1 MFDSCIE
8 LKYSNDDEWH
18 KIRSNKI
25 GGSDSAVI
33 LNKEHEYKNINQ
45 LWNEKTGRKKEK
57 DISQKEAVIK
67 GTRSEK
73 PLLDILRIRHQ
84 DWEIIEPNVTYQ
96 SKDYPFMIANLDGIA
111 KTPEGLIGIE
121 IKTTTIRKPKQWDE
135 WKDDVPFNYYC
146 QVLHYMTVTGLKEFV
161 LFAMIDKPNY
171 YNHTTTTYLREYTIL
186 LKESEKNL
194 LIKKEK
200 EFYNYIL
207 KNEEPPYKKNL
218 TI

>member
-111 KTPEGLIGIE
+111 KTPEF
-121 IKTTTIRKPKQWDE
+121 T
-135 WKDDVPFNYYC
+135 F
-146 QVLHYMTVTGLKEFV
+146 
-161 LFAMIDKPNY
+161 
-171 YNHTTTTYLREYTIL
+171 
-186 LKESEKNL
+186 
-194 LIKKEK
+194 
-200 EFYNYIL
+200 
-207 KNEEPPYKKNL
+207 
-218 TI
+218 